1 MTEPLSTLPIPDFQ
15 LIRRLDRYFWK
26 AYRGYFRARV
36 EGWERLP
43 DGPALL
49 AANHNGGFVMPEA
62 PLAVHSFHRATGFQ
76 DPLVILG
83 HDLAFRVPGFKK
95 LVPRLGAVPARPEHA
110 AAAFAAGRKVF
121 VYPGGDHEVMRP
133 SRDRDRID
141 FGDRTGFVK
150 VALAAGVP
158 IVPVVAAG
166 AHDVWH
172 VLARGERLARWSGL
186 SRSRFRLKVFPIALS
201 FPWGLTSG
209 FLPFL
214 PYPARILIEVG
225 EPVYVTGSPDD
236 PTDLA
241 RGARQVVASMQ
252 AIMDRLAAELRA

>member
-1 MTEPLSTLPIPDFQ
+1 VNAPLPSLPIPDFE
-15 LIRRLDRYFWK
+15 LIRRLDRLWP

-43 DGPALL
+43 EGPALL

-83 HDLAFRVPGFKK
+83 HDLAFRMPGVRD
-95 LVPRLGAVPARPEHA
+95 LVPRLGAVPARPENA
-110 AAAFAAGRKVF
+110 RAAFAAGRKVF
-121 VYPGGDHEVMRP
+121 VYPGGDHDVMRP
-133 SRDRDRID
+133 SRERDLIA
-141 FGDRTGFVK
+141 FGQRTGFVK
-150 VALAAGVP
+150 VALEAGVP

-172 VLARGERLARWSGL
+172 VVARGERLARWSGL
-186 SRSRFRLKVFPIALS
+186 ADSRLRLKVFPIVVS

-214 PYPARILIEVG
+214 PFPARVLIEVG
-225 EPVYVTGSPDD
+225 EPIQLSGSPED
-236 PTDLA
+236 PADLA
-241 RGARQVVASMQ
+241 REARKVVTSMQ
-252 AIMDRLAAELRA
+252 AIMDRLAAELRS

>member
-1 MTEPLSTLPIPDFQ
+1 MNAPLPSLPIPDFE
-15 LIRRLDRYFWK
+15 LIRRLDRLWP

-43 DGPALL
+43 EGPALL

-62 PLAVHSFHRATGFQ
+62 PLAVHSFHRATGFS

-83 HDLAFRVPGFKK
+83 HDLAFKMPGVRD
-95 LVPRLGAVPARPEHA
+95 LVPRLGAVPARPENA
-110 AAAFAAGRKVF
+110 RAAFAAGRKVF
-121 VYPGGDHEVMRP
+121 VYPGGDHDVMRP
-133 SRDRDRID
+133 SRERDQIA
-141 FGDRTGFVK
+141 FGQRTGFVK
-150 VALAAGVP
+150 VALEAGVP
-158 IVPVVAAG
+158 VVPVVAAG

-172 VLARGERLARWSGL
+172 VIARGERLARWSGL
-186 SRSRFRLKVFPIALS
+186 ADSRLRLKVFPIVFS

-214 PYPARILIEVG
+214 PYPARVLIEVG
-225 EPVYVTGSPDD
+225 EPIQLSGSPES

-241 RGARQVVASMQ
+241 REAARVVGAMQ
-252 AIMDRLAAELRA
+252 AIMDRLAAELRS